1 VRARVWGCRG
11 SLASPGPE
19 TVSYG
24 GNTSC
29 LSLELEDD
37 TPVCLDSGTGIRAFG
52 LELVKEFPRPI
63 HLLLTHLHLD
73 HVEGLGF
80 FAPLW
85 LKETVL
91 HIWGPPSPLAS
102 LEERITRYFSP
113 PLFPIQLSDVPAELH
128 FHDVPDG
135 EFKLG
140 SASVW
145 AQPVTHR
152 GPTVGYR
159 IEENGHSLAYI
170 PDHEPY
176 IGCAPGEVDPE
187 WLSGFALAEQVGT
200 LVHDGQYSEGEYE
213 TRRGFGHS
221 SVEHAVSFAHATD
234 ADRLVLFHHD
244 PLHTD
249 ADLEVLVA
257 RAREL
262 WGNEEREPELAR
274 EGTELAVPVRHAT
287 WAETA

>member
-1 VRARVWGCRG
+1 MTVWGARG
-11 SLASPGPE
+11 SLAAPGPE
-19 TVSYG
+19 TVTYG

-29 LSLELEDD
+29 LSLQLADD
-37 TPVCLDSGTGIRAFG
+37 TPVCLDAGTGIRAYG
-52 LELVKEFPRPI
+52 LRLVTAFPRPI

-73 HVEGLGF
+73 HIEGLGF

-85 LKETVL
+85 LRETEL

-128 FHDVPDG
+128 FHDIPDG

-140 SASVW
+140 SATVW

-159 IEENGHSLAYI
+159 IEENGHSFAYI

-176 IGCAPGEVDPE
+176 IGLAPGEAEPE

-200 LVHDGQYSEGEYE
+200 LVHDCQYSEGEYG

-221 SVEHAVSFAHATD
+221 SVEHAVSFAQATD

-249 ADLEVLVA
+249 ADLELLA
-257 RAREL
+257 SRAAEL
-262 WGNEEREPELAR
+262 WGDAEREPELAR
-274 EGTELAVPVRHAT
+274 EGTELTVPIRHAT